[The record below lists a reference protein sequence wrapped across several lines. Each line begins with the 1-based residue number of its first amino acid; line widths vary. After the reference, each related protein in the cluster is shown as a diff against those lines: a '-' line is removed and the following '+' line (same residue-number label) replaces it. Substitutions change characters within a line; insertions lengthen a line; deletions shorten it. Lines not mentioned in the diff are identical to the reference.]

1 MSTETPP
8 AATEPNVSSKLQIL
22 ATEHWS
28 ILATRTLTYNESLSR
43 VNIFLAILS
52 GAVIALALVAQAD
65 HFGATFISIAIPVLF
80 IVLFTGVA
88 TIARLTRLNQEDY
101 RWVIAMN
108 RLRHGY
114 LQLHPD
120 LEPNFT
126 TSQYDD
132 LRGALL
138 TLGIEDPGADRS
150 ITSVLHL
157 PQTLP
162 GMLTVIVGAVG
173 GAITALVALAFGIP
187 SAGVAV
193 AAAAGFV
200 LVLVLMAV
208 SQRGAYART
217 PPSLQPRFPAPD
229 A

>member
-1 MSTETPP
+1 MSTERPP
-8 AATEPNVSSKLQIL
+8 APNDLNVSSKLQIL

-65 HFGATFISIAIPVLF
+65 HFGAAFISIAIPVLF
-80 IVLFTGVA
+80 IVLFAGVA
-88 TIARLTRLNQEDY
+88 TIARLTRLNQDDY

-138 TLGIEDPGADRS
+138 TLGIEDPAAGRS
-150 ITSVLHL
+150 VTSVLHL

-162 GMLTVIVGAVG
+162 GMLTVIVAAVG
-173 GAITALVALAFGIP
+173 GAITALVGLAFGVP
-187 SAGVAV
+187 ATGVAV
-193 AAAAGFV
+193 AAAVGFV
-200 LVLVLMAV
+200 LVLALMAV
-208 SQRGAYART
+208 SNRGAYART
-217 PPSLQPRFPAPD
+217 PPSLQPRFPAP
-229 A
+229 

>member
-1 MSTETPP
+1 VSTETPP
-8 AATEPNVSSKLQIL
+8 AATGPNVSSKLQIL

-28 ILATRTLTYNESLSR
+28 ILATRALTYNESLSR
-43 VNIFLAILS
+43 VNIFLAVLS
-52 GAVIALALVAQAD
+52 GGVIALALVAQAD
-65 HFGATFISIAIPVLF
+65 HFGMAFISIAIPVLF

-88 TIARLTRLNQEDY
+88 TIARLTRLNQDDY

-132 LRGALL
+132 LRGGLL
-138 TLGIEDPGADRS
+138 TLGIDDPGAGRS
-150 ITSVLHL
+150 LSSVLHI

-162 GMLTVIVGAVG
+162 GMLTVIVAAVG

-200 LVLVLMAV
+200 LVLVLMTV
-208 SQRGAYART
+208 SERGAYART

>member
-1 MSTETPP
+1 VSTETPP
-8 AATEPNVSSKLQIL
+8 VQNEPNVSSKLQIL

-43 VNIFLAILS
+43 VNIFLAILT
-52 GAVIALALVAQAD
+52 GAVVALALVAQAD
-65 HFGATFISIAIPVLF
+65 HFGAAFISIAIPVLF

-132 LRGALL
+132 LRGGLL
-138 TLGIEDPGADRS
+138 TLGIDDPGAGRS
-150 ITSVLHL
+150 VGSVLHL

-208 SQRGAYART
+208 SQRGAYSRT
-217 PPSLQPRFPAPD
+217 PPSLQPRFPAP
-229 A
+229 

>member
-1 MSTETPP
+1 VSTETPP
-8 AATEPNVSSKLQIL
+8 AATEPNFSSKLQIL

-52 GAVIALALVAQAD
+52 GGVIALALVAQAD
-65 HFGATFISIAIPVLF
+65 HFGSAFISIAIPVLF

-88 TIARLTRLNQEDY
+88 TIARLTRLNQDDY

-132 LRGALL
+132 LRGGLL
-138 TLGIEDPGADRS
+138 TLGIDDPGAGRS
-150 ITSVLHL
+150 LSSVLHL
-157 PQTLP
+157 PQTCL
-162 GMLTVIVGAVG
+162 LYTS
-173 GAITALVALAFGIP
+173 P
-187 SAGVAV
+187 S
-193 AAAAGFV
+193 
-200 LVLVLMAV
+200 
-208 SQRGAYART
+208 
-217 PPSLQPRFPAPD
+217 PRD
-229 A
+229 

>member
-1 MSTETPP
+1 
-8 AATEPNVSSKLQIL
+8 
-22 ATEHWS
+22 
-28 ILATRTLTYNESLSR
+28 
-43 VNIFLAILS
+43 
-52 GAVIALALVAQAD
+52 
-65 HFGATFISIAIPVLF
+65 
-80 IVLFTGVA
+80 
-88 TIARLTRLNQEDY
+88 
-101 RWVIAMN
+101 
-108 RLRHGY
+108 
-114 LQLHPD
+114 
-120 LEPNFT
+120 
-126 TSQYDD
+126 

-138 TLGIEDPGADRS
+138 TLGIEDPGAGRS